1 MTNSELHMSCEEIAE
16 RLADY
21 LEHDMDEA
29 TRARVES
36 HANRCP
42 ECGALLADLRALQIS
57 AAKLPEL
64 TPSRDLWSGIAER
77 IETPVVALNPSG
89 AMKAATPTAPRRWRA
104 AWTGLAAA
112 GLVAVTATVTYQL
125 TSRSAVRTA
134 AAVATRPA
142 VDSPLTPVANR
153 VIEQTYDSEITR
165 LRAIV
170 TERSAQLDPATV
182 AVLDKNLKVID
193 DAIAQ
198 CKDALRSDPN
208 SRFLIESLNEALDSK
223 VQLLRKAATL
233 PTKA

>member
-1 MTNSELHMSCEEIAE
+1 MTNPEIQMSCEEFAG

-21 LEHDMDEA
+21 LEHEMDEE
-29 TRARVES
+29 TRARMES

-42 ECGALLADLRALQIS
+42 ECGALLADIRAMQIS

-89 AMKAATPTAPRRWRA
+89 STKAATVPRRWRA

-112 GLVAVTATVTYQL
+112 GLVAATATVTYQL
-125 TSRSAVRTA
+125 TSRSAVETSA
-134 AAVATRPA
+134 SVATRPA
-142 VDSPLTPVANR
+142 VDSPLVPVANR
-153 VIEQTYDSEITR
+153 AIEQTYDSEITR
-165 LRAIV
+165 LRTIV
-170 TERSAQLDPATV
+170 KDRSAQLDPATV

-198 CKDALRSDPN
+198 CKEALRADPN